1 MLLKQSTSIFTL
13 TFELILTT
21 ALWVTRY
28 LIAIAFL
35 AAFLFVVTVSR
46 EPTLIELSPTNYF
59 SHQPTKIVYVAIGT
73 NPPSVTSHE

>member
-13 TFELILTT
+13 AYELLLTT
-21 ALWVTRY
+21 ALWVIRY
-28 LIAIAFL
+28 LTAIAFL
-35 AAFLFVVTVSR
+35 ATFLFVVTISR
-46 EPTLIELSPTNYF
+46 EQTVVELSPTNHF